1 MLGSKN
7 VERRVQ
13 VPLEI
18 SYHNIDKSQ
27 AADEAIRS
35 HVADLE
41 EIYDRITSCRVRVD
55 QRAQSESH
63 SIPPVVRIE
72 LGIPGHRNIV
82 VAHEPDHLLRKFQ
95 SPDLYNAINEAF
107 RIAEQQLHQLKEIRE
122 TNTRISEA
130 SGDLRFLG
138 QVAEIYPLQD
148 YGYLLNKDGALLY
161 FHRNAILS
169 GDFDYLV
176 RGSEAYYVE
185 EDGDTGPLAK
195 KVWVKETG
203 H

>member
-1 MLGSKN
+1 M
-7 VERRVQ
+7 Q

-18 SYHNIDKSQ
+18 SYHNIEKSE
-27 AADEAIRS
+27 AADKAIRA

-55 QRAQSESH
+55 QRADNASH
-63 SIPPVVRIE
+63 TIPPVVRIE
-72 LGIPGHRNIV
+72 LGIPGHKNIV
-82 VAHEPDHLLRKFQ
+82 VAHEPDHLLRKYQ
-95 SPDLYNAINEAF
+95 TPDLDNAIHEAF
-107 RIAEQQLHQLKEIRE
+107 RIAERRLADLKKTRE
-122 TNTRISEA
+122 TNGRVQPEN
-130 SGDLRFLG
+130 GEERFLG

-148 YGYLLNKDGALLY
+148 FGYLMNKDGALLY

-176 RGSEAYYVE
+176 RGTEAHYVE
-185 EDGDTGPLAK
+185 GEGDTGPLAK

>member
-1 MLGSKN
+1 M
-7 VERRVQ
+7 ERRVQ

-27 AADEAIRS
+27 AADEAIRN

-55 QRAQSESH
+55 QRADNANH
-63 SIPPVVRIE
+63 TIPPVVRIE
-72 LGIPGHRNIV
+72 LGIPGHKNVV
-82 VAHEPDHLLRKFQ
+82 VAHEPDHLQRKFQ
-95 SPDLYNAINEAF
+95 TPDLSNAIHEAF
-107 RIAEQQLHQLKEIRE
+107 RIAERELRDLKSIRE
-122 TNTRISEA
+122 TNERIA
-130 SGDLRFLG
+130 TQAGDLHFLG
-138 QVAEIYPLQD
+138 QVAEIYPLED

-161 FHRNAILS
+161 FHRNSVLS

-176 RGSEAYYVE
+176 RGSETYYVE
-185 EDGDTGPLAK
+185 DDGDTGPLAK
-195 KVWVKETG
+195 KVWTKESS